1 MSWNIETNFEA
12 FCLFGLLAPPATRR
26 KNKKTFLLAF
36 VLLTLF
42 TYSYA
47 ANDHDSHKLDPNVP
61 FKKAMDKM
69 HKGMNVKS
77 TGNIDLDFLK
87 GMIPHHQGAIDMS
100 EELIKKTKD
109 PELKAF
115 AQKIIDAQKA
125 EIKQMQEMLKKKE
138 KK

>member
-1 MSWNIETNFEA
+1 M
-12 FCLFGLLAPPATRR
+12 
-26 KNKKTFLLAF
+26 KKFLLS
-36 VLLTLF
+36 VLIATLTITFAL
-42 TYSYA
+42 A

-61 FKKAMDKM
+61 FKKAMDRM
-69 HKGMNVKS
+69 HKGMNFKS
-77 TGNIDLDFLK
+77 TGNIDTDFLK

-100 EELIKKTKD
+100 EELIKKSKD

-125 EIKQMQEMLKKKE
+125 EIKMMQDFLKKRD

>member
-1 MSWNIETNFEA
+1 M
-12 FCLFGLLAPPATRR
+12 
-26 KNKKTFLLAF
+26 KKIF
-36 VLLTLF
+36 LTLSIILLS
-42 TYSYA
+42 TALALSSMHQGGHQ
-47 ANDHDSHKLDPNVP
+47 NHGNMP

-69 HKGMNVKS
+69 HKDMMMKS
-77 TGNIDLDFLK
+77 SGNIDIDFLK

-115 AQKIIDAQKA
+115 AEKIIKDQKA
-125 EIKQMQEMLKKKE
+125 EIKQMQDLLKKKQ

>member
-1 MSWNIETNFEA
+1 MKKIFLSILIVA
-12 FCLFGLLAPPATRR
+12 LAI
-26 KNKKTFLLAF
+26 TFAR
-36 VLLTLF
+36 
-42 TYSYA
+42 A

-61 FKKAMDKM
+61 FKKAMDRM
-69 HKGMNVKS
+69 HKGMNFKS
-77 TGNIDLDFLK
+77 TGNIEADFLK

-115 AQKIIDAQKA
+115 AQKIIEAQKA
-125 EIKQMQEMLKKKE
+125 EIKQMQDWLKKRD